1 MAYEISTA
9 SGHYDLLA
17 KIKTFVESTIPLA
30 QRYTVQRNL
39 TTTIG
44 TVSSITKSGTTATVT
59 FSAPVTLWT
68 GDSITVAGASDGL
81 YNGPFTVTVLPG
93 NTQCTYTMTGTPAAN
108 ASGTLTVT
116 RNNLE
121 CIWKAPGLS
130 GLEEIFFGIKTYQSI
145 ASDYY
150 NFAIGT
156 FTGYVPGN
164 TFETQ
169 AGTSNILGVPLWNQ
183 VIPYTLV
190 ANGQRLIIH
199 AKVESMYETAYLGKY
214 LPYATPVQYPY
225 PVICAG
231 MLTTATTTRYSDT
244 AYVAWFKGTRN
255 NMRLRHVDGIWKTPD
270 CIPYGIATKQLRNT
284 NADSDIAVGY
294 YGLHSIV
301 LSDSTPNNYGELDGV
316 YYISG
321 YNNAVENTMVVG
333 GVTYLVSRDAWR
345 TGFNDYLAIKLA

>member
-1 MAYEISTA
+1 MAYEISSA

-30 QRYTVQRNL
+30 ERYTVERNL
-39 TTTIG
+39 TSTLG

-68 GDSITVAGASDGL
+68 GDSITIAGASDGL
-81 YNGPFTVTVLPG
+81 YNGPFSVTVLPG
-93 NTQCTYTMTGTPAAN
+93 NTQCTYTMAGTPSAN
-108 ASGTLTVT
+108 ASGSLTAV

-121 CIWKAPGLS
+121 VIWKAPGLS

-150 NFAIGT
+150 NFKIGA

-164 TFETQ
+164 SFETQ
-169 AGTSNILGVPLWNQ
+169 AGNSTILGIPLWNQ

-199 AKVESMYETAYLGKY
+199 AKVETMYETAYLGKY

-225 PVICAG
+225 PVIAAG
-231 MLTTATTTRYSDT
+231 MLTSASATRYSDT
-244 AYVAWFKGTRN
+244 SYVAWFKGNRN
-255 NMRLRHVDGIWKTPD
+255 NFRLRHVDGIWKTPD
-270 CIPYGIATKQLRNT
+270 SNYSVVVKQLRNT
-284 NADSDIAVGY
+284 NSDSDVTDGY

-301 LSDSTPNNYGELDGV
+301 LSDSTPNVYGELDGL

-321 YNNAVENTMVVG
+321 YNNAVENTIVVDG
-333 GVTYLVSRDAWR
+333 ITYLVSRDAWR
-345 TGFNDYLAIKLA
+345 TGFNDYIALRLQ